1 VPTDKWPSPYNG
13 STPDPSL
20 GLAYNNIGTFNSS
33 DSTIYTCLG
42 LFANGLPSSAN
53 GISQFDIGLQVVSA
67 SDATVQIT
75 KLREFNIIGALNE
88 NARSPDCSG
97 VFETTSGLYTDVI
110 EVSNSI
116 LETTWTLID
125 ADNLILKLTGSKV
138 LGAD

>member
-1 VPTDKWPSPYNG
+1 M
-13 STPDPSL
+13 
-20 GLAYNNIGTFNSS
+20 
-33 DSTIYTCLG
+33 
-42 LFANGLPSSAN
+42 
-53 GISQFDIGLQVVSA
+53 VSA

-88 NARSPDCSG
+88 NAQSPDCSG

-125 ADNLILKLTGSKV
+125 ANNLILKLTGSKV
-138 LGAD
+138 LGAN